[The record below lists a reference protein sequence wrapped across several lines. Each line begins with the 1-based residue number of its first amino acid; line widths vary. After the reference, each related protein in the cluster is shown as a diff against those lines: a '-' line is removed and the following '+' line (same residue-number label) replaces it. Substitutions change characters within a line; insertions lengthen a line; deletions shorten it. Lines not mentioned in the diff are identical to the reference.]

1 MVQKKVNNEK
11 KSGTKRKVIPD
22 SKYESEIIAKFMN
35 QLMVDGKKSIAESIV
50 YGAFEQLEKDSKGED
65 TVELFKKI
73 LDQVAPVVEVR
84 SRRIGG
90 ATYQVPVEVRAKRRT
105 ALAMRWIVEAARNR
119 KEKSMPARLAAELK
133 EAKDGKG
140 SAVKKKEDMH
150 RMAEANKAFAHFRF

>member
-1 MVQKKVNNEK
+1 MRRRAAP
-11 KSGTKRKVIPD
+11 KRKIIPD

-65 TVELFKKI
+65 PVEVFKKI

-90 ATYQVPVEVRAKRRT
+90 ATYQVPVEVKSKRAQ
-105 ALAMRWIVEAARNR
+105 ALSLRWLMEATR
-119 KEKSMPARLAAELK
+119 KIKNKTMAEKLYAEIID
-133 EAKDGKG
+133 ASQNKG
-140 SAVKKKEDMH
+140 SAIKKKEDTH
-150 RMAEANKAFAHFRF
+150 KMAESNKAFAHFRW

>member
-1 MVQKKVNNEK
+1 MRRRAAP
-11 KSGTKRKVIPD
+11 KRKVIPD

-150 RMAEANKAFAHFRF
+150 RMAEANKAFAHLSLIHI

>member
-1 MVQKKVNNEK
+1 MRRRAAP
-11 KSGTKRKVIPD
+11 KRKIIPD

-35 QLMVDGKKSIAESIV
+35 QLMVDGKKSIAENIV
-50 YGAFEQLEKDSKGED
+50 YGAFDQLEKDSKGED
-65 TVELFKKI
+65 LVEVFKKI
-73 LDQVAPVVEVR
+73 LDKVAPVVEVR

-90 ATYQVPVEVRAKRRT
+90 ATYQVPVEVRSKRRT
-105 ALAMRWIVEAARNR
+105 ALAMRWLVEAARNR

>member
-1 MVQKKVNNEK
+1 MRRRAAP
-11 KSGTKRKVIPD
+11 KRKIIPD

-35 QLMVDGKKSIAESIV
+35 QLMVDGKKSIAEKIV
-50 YGAFEQLEKDSKGED
+50 YGAFDELQKNNANED
-65 TVELFKKI
+65 LVEMFRKI
-73 LDQVAPVVEVR
+73 LDQIAPVVEVR

-105 ALAMRWIVEAARNR
+105 ALAMRWLVEAARSR
-119 KEKSMPARLAAELK
+119 KEKSMPARLAAELR

-140 SAVKKKEDMH
+140 AAVKKKEDMH

>member
-1 MVQKKVNNEK
+1 MRRRAAP
-11 KSGTKRKVIPD
+11 KRKVIPD

-65 TVELFKKI
+65 TVEVFKKI

-133 EAKDGKG
+133 EAKVGKG

>member
-1 MVQKKVNNEK
+1 MRRRAAP
-11 KSGTKRKVIPD
+11 KRKVIPD
-22 SKYESEIIAKFMN
+22 SRYESEIIAKFMN

>member
-1 MVQKKVNNEK
+1 MRRRAAP
-11 KSGTKRKVIPD
+11 KRKVIPD

-140 SAVKKKEDMH
+140 SAVKKKEICT
-150 RMAEANKAFAHFRF
+150 EWQKQIKLSLTSGFNYG

>member
-1 MVQKKVNNEK
+1 MRRRAAP
-11 KSGTKRKVIPD
+11 KRKIIPD

-35 QLMVDGKKSIAESIV
+35 QLMVDGKKSIAENIV

-65 TVELFKKI
+65 LVEVFKKI
-73 LDQVAPVVEVR
+73 LDKVAPVVEVR

-90 ATYQVPVEVRAKRRT
+90 ATYQVPVEVRSKRRT
-105 ALAMRWIVEAARNR
+105 ALAMRWLVEAARNR

>member
-1 MVQKKVNNEK
+1 MRRRAAP
-11 KSGTKRKVIPD
+11 KRKIIPD

-35 QLMVDGKKSIAESIV
+35 QLMVDGKKSIAENIV

-65 TVELFKKI
+65 LVEVFKRI
-73 LDQVAPVVEVR
+73 LDKVAPVVEVR

-90 ATYQVPVEVRAKRRT
+90 ATYQVPVEVRSKRRT
-105 ALAMRWIVEAARNR
+105 ALAMRWLVEAARNR

>member
-1 MVQKKVNNEK
+1 MRRRAAP
-11 KSGTKRKVIPD
+11 KRKVIPD

-65 TVELFKKI
+65 TVEVFKKI

-150 RMAEANKAFAHFRF
+150 RMAEAKKAFAHFRF

>member
-1 MVQKKVNNEK
+1 MRRRAAP
-11 KSGTKRKVIPD
+11 KRKIIPD

-35 QLMVDGKKSIAESIV
+35 QLMVDGKKSIAENIV

-65 TVELFKKI
+65 LVEVFKKI
-73 LDQVAPVVEVR
+73 LDKVAPVVEVR

-90 ATYQVPVEVRAKRRT
+90 ATYQVPVEVRSKRRT
-105 ALAMRWIVEAARNR
+105 ALAMRWLVEAARNR

-150 RMAEANKAFAHFRF
+150 RMAEANKAFAHFR

>member
-1 MVQKKVNNEK
+1 MMRRRAAP
-11 KSGTKRKVIPD
+11 KRKIIPD

-35 QLMVDGKKSIAESIV
+35 QLMVDGKKSIAENIV

-65 TVELFKKI
+65 LVEVFKRI
-73 LDQVAPVVEVR
+73 LDKVAPVVEVR

-105 ALAMRWIVEAARNR
+105 ALAMRWLVEAARNR

>member
-1 MVQKKVNNEK
+1 MRRRAAP
-11 KSGTKRKVIPD
+11 KRKVIPD

-150 RMAEANKAFAHFRF
+150 RMAEANKALAHFRF

>member
-1 MVQKKVNNEK
+1 MRRRAAP
-11 KSGTKRKVIPD
+11 KRKIIPD
-22 SKYESEIIAKFMN
+22 SKYESELVAKFMN
-35 QLMVDGKKSIAESIV
+35 QLMVDGKKSIAEKIV
-50 YGAFEQLEKDSKGED
+50 YGAFNELEKSVQKESPVD
-65 TVELFKKI
+65 VFKKV

-105 ALAMRWIVEAARNR
+105 ALAMRWLVEAARKR

-140 SAVKKKEDMH
+140 SAVRKKEDMH

>member
-1 MVQKKVNNEK
+1 MRRRAAP
-11 KSGTKRKVIPD
+11 KRKVIPD

-65 TVELFKKI
+65 LVEVFKKI

>member
-1 MVQKKVNNEK
+1 MRRRAAP
-11 KSGTKRKVIPD
+11 KRKIIPD

-35 QLMVDGKKSIAESIV
+35 QLMVDGKKSIAERIV

-65 TVELFKKI
+65 LVEVFKKI

>member
-1 MVQKKVNNEK
+1 MRRRAAP
-11 KSGTKRKVIPD
+11 KRKIIPD

-35 QLMVDGKKSIAESIV
+35 QLMVDGKKSITEGIV
-50 YGAFEQLEKDSKGED
+50 YGACEQLEKDSKGED
-65 TVELFKKI
+65 LVEVFKKI

>member
-1 MVQKKVNNEK
+1 MRRRAAP
-11 KSGTKRKVIPD
+11 KRKIIPD

-35 QLMVDGKKSIAESIV
+35 QLMVDGKKSIAENIV
-50 YGAFEQLEKDSKGED
+50 YGAFEQLEKYSKGED
-65 TVELFKKI
+65 LVEVFKRI
-73 LDQVAPVVEVR
+73 LDKVAPVVEVR

-105 ALAMRWIVEAARNR
+105 ALAMRWLVEAARNR